1 MNGLLVL
8 TFMPDVLWG
17 FAVAVC
23 ILCYLII
30 MVR

>member
-17 FAVAVC
+17 FAVC